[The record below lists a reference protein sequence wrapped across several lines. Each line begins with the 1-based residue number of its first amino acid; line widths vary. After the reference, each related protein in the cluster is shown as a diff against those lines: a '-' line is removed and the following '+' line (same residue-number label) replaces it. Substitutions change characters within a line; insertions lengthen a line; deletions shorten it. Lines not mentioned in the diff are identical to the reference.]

1 MTTGLCIIADD
12 LTGALDAAAPFAGR
26 GATVRVWLD
35 PQAFLRDI
43 AAAWED
49 GLRIFALSTDSRET
63 DPQAAAALLG
73 DIAAALPPQIRI
85 FKKIDSRMKGHIA
98 AELAALH
105 PKRLLV
111 APAIPEFGRIVRA
124 GHVTGF
130 GVQSPIAIAPLLGDL
145 AQKACIPDCGTTQ
158 DMAELVQA
166 PPPDM
171 LLVGARGLAEAM
183 ARQMLGRND
192 AAPVTPRARHPLIVI
207 GSRDPI
213 TLSQVE
219 KLRAERAVD
228 YRTAP
233 NGISQDHRPLRGLTV
248 IQASEAPQP
257 ASGPQVAQALAASL
271 APLLPMADL
280 LFITGGATA
289 QTVLASFGITHMTL
303 LGECFAGVPIATTG
317 KQLIL
322 TKSGGFGEADV
333 LVKLAA
339 ILDHDSEDSAQ

>member
-26 GATVRVWLD
+26 GTKVRVWLE
-35 PQAFLRDI
+35 PQAFLRDV

-49 GLRIFALSTDSRET
+49 GLRIFALSTDSR
-63 DPQAAAALLG
+63 DADAQAAAALLTE
-73 DIAAALPPQIRI
+73 ITAALPPQIRI

-98 AELAALH
+98 VELTALR

-111 APAIPEFGRIVRA
+111 APAIPEFGRIVSA

-130 GVQSPIAIAPLLGDL
+130 GVASPIAIAPLLGDL
-145 AQKACIPDCGTTQ
+145 AQAACIPDIRNTQ
-158 DMAELVQA
+158 DMEDLLQDLPADL
-166 PPPDM
+166 
-171 LLVGARGLAEAM
+171 LLVGARGLAEAL
-183 ARQMLGRND
+183 ARKLLGDTD

-219 KLRAERAVD
+219 KLRTNSAVD
-228 YRTAP
+228 YRPAP
-233 NGISQDHRPLRGLTV
+233 NGVSSDHRPLNGVTV
-248 IQASEAPQP
+248 MQATAAPQP
-257 ASGPQVAQALAASL
+257 ASGPQVAQALAESL
-271 APLLPMADL
+271 APLQPMADL

-303 LGECFAGVPIATTG
+303 LGECFAGVPIATAG
-317 KQLIL
+317 EQLIL

-333 LVKLAA
+333 LMKLAA
-339 ILDHDSEDSAQ
+339 ILDHDGEGAAR